1 MHNLLLSN
9 FITPMLSFKFTVAA
23 LTVLCY
29 ARIFAMLFFSH
40 VLPEERA
47 HIDSFAHQ
55 KETTMV
61 LSTPWPETHNGNDRS
76 FHIMKKSTGENQ
88 NIHQKKAIACR
99 NASIKWIHVGKWA
112 KQAND
117 EIIKAIQSS
126 SGMSGS
132 GNCNREI
139 QILDAAEH
147 FIPFYLRPES
157 SCGYDENW
165 DSVLKVIRKIMDEKP
180 KSLPLAM
187 CIVASDEADRSY
199 SITFGF
205 DAIAV
210 GSINCHQGME
220 AKHCHWIK

>member
-1 MHNLLLSN
+1 MVLVRYAVAVLGMLIISQALLEEQASVEFFAPRPTASVGILSR
-9 FITPMLSFKFTVAA
+9 TPNYWQFMSYVRGDDSKVYLLKK
-23 LTVLCY
+23 LTVTK
-29 ARIFAMLFFSH
+29 RDK
-40 VLPEERA
+40 R
-47 HIDSFAHQ
+47 
-55 KETTMV
+55 
-61 LSTPWPETHNGNDRS
+61 
-76 FHIMKKSTGENQ
+76 
-88 NIHQKKAIACR
+88 QKKAVACR

>member
-1 MHNLLLSN
+1 
-9 FITPMLSFKFTVAA
+9 
-23 LTVLCY
+23 
-29 ARIFAMLFFSH
+29 
-40 VLPEERA
+40 
-47 HIDSFAHQ
+47 
-55 KETTMV
+55 MV
-61 LSTPWPETHNGNDRS
+61 LVRYAVAVLGMLIISQALLEEQASVEFVAPRPTASAEILSRTPNYWQFMSYVHGDDS
-76 FHIMKKSTGENQ
+76 KVYLSKKSTVTKRDKR
-88 NIHQKKAIACR
+88 QKKAVACR